1 MCDGRRPG
9 GAGEVIRLLEKPHQ
23 SDVTVLPIID
33 INIKMRVKA
42 LDETRILA
50 PANLKNLILFS
61 RYVCLRLEIMYIWAI
76 LKGCN

>member
-23 SDVTVLPIID
+23 SDVTVLPIIN

-42 LDETRILA
+42 LDETKILA
-50 PANLKNLILFS
+50 ANLKNHFVFEICLFE
-61 RYVCLRLEIMYIWAI
+61 VGICVEPNFAV
-76 LKGCN
+76 